1 MDTVEILQQLSGCF
15 QTYPL
20 MRVGRKFS
28 MSEELRAKGKAIE
41 KYLMEPIECKKSVV
55 DKRYIQEVDYMNPAI
70 SAIGRVSCGSL
81 PSGGIKFNYSL
92 APQTKGK
99 LLLEGGL
106 AFLLDTKIK
115 HLQWLGFGPYASY
128 PGKQSANDY
137 GVHDIT
143 AGDLYFEGNRMGI
156 DVLLCSDSIGNGFAV
171 IAPNCNMN
179 FEQTDKGIVLSINS
193 VVSGLCGKLRETA
206 YPIYT
211 DDIGNL
217 EGSLVIYPLSAGKW
231 PQSISYLFKPSKDI
245 KGTENPFLSVY
256 DTYLMKYSDIVN

>member
-1 MDTVEILQQLSGCF
+1 MGYIPIELVLDESPADRFYVLEIAIYTVEGYSVGNYSIPIVSEEGLFMTQLFKIADGELIEMDTVEILQQLSGCF

-115 HLQWLGFGPYASY
+115 HLQWLGFGPYAS
-128 PGKQSANDY
+128 
-137 GVHDIT
+137 
-143 AGDLYFEGNRMGI
+143 
-156 DVLLCSDSIGNGFAV
+156 
-171 IAPNCNMN
+171 
-179 FEQTDKGIVLSINS
+179 
-193 VVSGLCGKLRETA
+193 
-206 YPIYT
+206 
-211 DDIGNL
+211 
-217 EGSLVIYPLSAGKW
+217 
-231 PQSISYLFKPSKDI
+231 
-245 KGTENPFLSVY
+245 
-256 DTYLMKYSDIVN
+256 

>member
-1 MDTVEILQQLSGCF
+1 MQ
-15 QTYPL
+15 
-20 MRVGRKFS
+20 
-28 MSEELRAKGKAIE
+28 
-41 KYLMEPIECKKSVV
+41 KSVV

-70 SAIGRVSCGSL
+70 SAIGRVSCGRL
-81 PSGGIKFNYSL
+81 PSGGIKLDYSL

-143 AGDLYFEGNRMGI
+143 VGDLYFEGNRMGI

-217 EGSLVIYPLSAGKW
+217 EGSIVIYPLSAGKW
-231 PQSISYLFKPSKDI
+231 PQNISYLFKPCKDI